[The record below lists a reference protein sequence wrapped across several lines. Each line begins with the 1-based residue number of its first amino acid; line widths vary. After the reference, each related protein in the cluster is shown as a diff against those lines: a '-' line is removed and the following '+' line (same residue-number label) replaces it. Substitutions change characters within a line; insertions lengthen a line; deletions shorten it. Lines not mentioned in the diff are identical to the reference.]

1 MYEEAFYRK
10 TNTHKPTPGLNNQ
23 AQGTFLA
30 IQWLQRHTSDA
41 RGAGSVPVGELRP
54 HMLCQ
59 ENFLKVRER
68 DNQAQE
74 PNQWSQLGP
83 STATTVV
90 VTDKTGDFVFA
101 KLATDPKS
109 RTAVCHWL
117 SPGYMSPP

>member
-41 RGAGSVPVGELRP
+41 RGAGSIPVGELRP

-68 DNQAQE
+68 E
-74 PNQWSQLGP
+74 PSSGTKP
-83 STATTVV
+83 V
-90 VTDKTGDFVFA
+90 
-101 KLATDPKS
+101 KS
-109 RTAVCHWL
+109 IRPLHCHHRC
-117 SPGYMSPP
+117 SH